1 MDGVVHHDEPK
12 TLRNSHAKLRLFERK
27 ICYAHHL
34 LQICAS
40 NSAQQ
45 QNDHRL
51 PFLYRHFA
59 KAAITKTYAANLLI
73 NQLNGYLVEL
83 SIDIAF
89 QSTPRPRWQRFQDY
103 RTRLT

>member
-1 MDGVVHHDEPK
+1 VDGVVHHDEPK

-73 NQLNGYLVEL
+73 NQLNVYLVEL
-83 SIDIAF
+83 SLD
-89 QSTPRPRWQRFQDY
+89 
-103 RTRLT
+103 